1 MVMACRVLNKKRHLG
16 LQQLSAFADAGRTFL
31 GPVKASKFIVDEESH
46 ESVLVSSVVRLVESL
61 DLSSATGQL
70 LREAVQAQDHTY
82 RTGTS
87 TLLSL
92 VGAWS
97 GAAVDCL
104 HLGVPVSLIVS
115 GMAEG
120 LTSCIEE
127 VVSLQVPLCNVLD
140 PVDNTE
146 TPSGLESFSVGVCP
160 FLQIPAD
167 PGLIPKEHD
176 LNNSASQPLAVSSLS
191 GGTVKPANLLRPRVT
206 VEADKN
212 TPPTPQTLRGGL
224 PADTRCRKAV
234 LAHSRHCGKV
244 CDDRWTRSPGGVLEH
259 REAATPQPPRC
270 RDLVELVAGLSHGD
284 PSSMRLAEG
293 AAQLQRRNAGVHH
306 GHRAAP
312 WTFDI
317 SRVVTCCFP
326 GLPET
331 YSCVCPG
338 YTTVVSVSCTALL
351 EDIRN
356 RPLRVILVEG
366 DLTENYRHLG
376 FNKSA
381 NVKTVL
387 ESMKELQQGSSEEL
401 WTNHALQVISK
412 FTVDLVLVQGNVS
425 EHLIEKC
432 NRQKRLVVGS
442 VKAGVMQ
449 AFAEASGAEAV
460 AYITQVT
467 ESAVGRGVYVSWQ
480 SVPPGVGDGAG
491 RVAVTLEAEG
501 MNLVTVMLT
510 GPVAAQMQSRE
521 DRFWAC
527 AHRLRHALEEQRVF
541 LGGGA
546 VEFLCLS
553 HLHRLAGQPPEGGDP
568 IRSGGLP
575 GSTVWLASSLALHRP
590 TVLKCLAD
598 GWHSYLSTLMC
609 NSATCSSE
617 FEARTVIQRHLQ
629 SATGS
634 GSPSSYILNEYSKLN
649 SGMSNSGVSDKL
661 EQMPTVYD
669 VVTPKI
675 EAWRRALGLVLLVLQ
690 TDSEIITGLGH
701 TQIKSQDSEGFLF
714 L

>member
-1 MVMACRVLNKKRHLG
+1 MVMARRVLNKRRHLG
-16 LQQLSAFADAGRTFL
+16 LQQLSAFADTGRTFL

-46 ESVLVSSVVRLVESL
+46 ESMLVSSVVRLVESL
-61 DLSSATGQL
+61 DLSSAVGQL
-70 LREAVQAQDHTY
+70 LREAIQAQDHAY

-87 TLLSL
+87 TLLFL

-97 GAAVDCL
+97 SAAAECL

-120 LTSCIEE
+120 LNSCIEE

-140 PVDNTE
+140 PVDNTD
-146 TPSGLESFSVGVCP
+146 TPGLEPFSVGVCP

-167 PGLIPKEHD
+167 PSLILKEHD
-176 LNNSASQPLAVSSLS
+176 LNNGAFQPLGISSLS
-191 GGTVKPANLLRPRVT
+191 GGPVKSANLLRPRAM
-206 VEADKN
+206 VEANKN
-212 TPPTPQTLRGGL
+212 MPPTPQTLRGSL
-224 PADTRCRKAV
+224 PADTLCRKVV
-234 LAHSRHCGKV
+234 LTHSRHCSKV
-244 CDDRWTRSPGGVLEH
+244 RDDHWTRSPSGVLEQ
-259 REAATPQPPRC
+259 RGAATPQPPRC
-270 RDLVELVAGLSHGD
+270 RYLVELAAGLSHGD
-284 PSSMRLAEG
+284 PSSMGLAEG
-293 AAQLQRRNAGVHH
+293 SVRLQHRNAGVHH
-306 GHRAAP
+306 CHRVAP

-338 YTTVVSVSCTALL
+338 YTTVVSESCTALL
-351 EDIRN
+351 EDLQN
-356 RPLRVILVEG
+356 WPLRVVLIEG

-387 ESMKELQQGSSEEL
+387 ESVKELQQGSSEEL
-401 WTNHALQVISK
+401 WTNHVLQVISK

-432 NRQKRLVVGS
+432 IHRKHLVIGS
-442 VKAGVMQ
+442 VKRGVMQ
-449 AFAEASGAEAV
+449 AFAEASGAEPV

-467 ESAVGRGVYVSWQ
+467 ESAVGRGVCVSWR
-480 SVPPGVGDGAG
+480 SVPLGVGDGAG

-501 MNLVTVMLT
+501 MNLVTVVLT
-510 GPVAAQMQSRE
+510 GPVTTQMQSRE

-527 AHRLRHALEEQRVF
+527 AHRLYHALEEQRVF

-546 VEFLCLS
+546 MEFLCLS
-553 HLHRLAGQPPEGGDP
+553 HLHRLTGQPPKGGDLVC
-568 IRSGGLP
+568 SGGLHRP
-575 GSTVWLASSLALHRP
+575 ASWLASSLALHRP
-590 TVLKCLAD
+590 TVLQCLAD
-598 GWHSYLSTLMC
+598 GWHKYLSTLMC
-609 NSATCSSE
+609 NSATCSSK
-617 FEARTVIQRHLQ
+617 FEARTLIQHHLQ

-649 SGMSNSGVSDKL
+649 SGMSNSSISDKL

-675 EAWRRALGLVLLVLQ
+675 EAWRRALDLVLLVLQ

-714 L
+714 F